1 MAIYKEGSMSSE
13 TLNWRELYRSYYP
26 GLKGFLNDNARS
38 VKALCKRAVKI
49 CALKSKYEPMTNEEL
64 QAQTGILK
72 ERLKNGEKLNDIL
85 NDAFAVIREAGR
97 RVLNMEHF
105 PVQLMGGIA
114 IFQGRIAEMGTGEGK
129 TLVATLPAYLE
140 ALSGEGVHVV
150 TVNDYLASR
159 DAAWMGKIY
168 NFLGVSV
175 GVIVHEMDNDAKKAA
190 YNADITYCT
199 NSELGFD
206 FLRDNMVVYK
216 KDKVQRV
223 LNFAIVDEVDSI
235 LIDEARTPLII
246 SGRGDKSGELYLKAD
261 SFARTLSGDTDY
273 TIEEKE
279 RTIML
284 TEEGVEKAEKYFKV
298 ENLTDLE
305 NSDLYHHIQN
315 ALKAHELMKKDR
327 DYIVSDGEILIVDEF
342 TGRVMIGR
350 RYSDGLHQAIEAK
363 ERVMIKNENKTLA
376 TITYQNFFRM
386 YKKLSGM
393 TGTAKTE
400 EEEFRDIYSLD
411 VVTIPPNKPSQ
422 RLDEHDV
429 IYKTRDA
436 KLKAIVEEIERRHE
450 IGQPILVGTVSVE
463 KSEELSTMLR
473 NKHIP
478 HNVLN
483 AKNHKMEAEIVAQA
497 GKYGQVTI
505 ATNMAGRGTDI
516 VLGGNPEFA
525 AKARMEANGYSKEII
540 EAATS
545 FVPTTN
551 TDVLAAKEYFNR
563 QYEEFKKQ
571 TDAEKQQVLAVGGLR
586 IIGTERHDSRRIDN
600 QLRGRSGRQ
609 GDPGSTQFFISCE
622 DDVARIF
629 GGDRLKM
636 IMSTMNIP
644 EDQPIVSKTLTRLI
658 ESAQRRVEGRNY
670 SIRKQVLSYDDVMNA
685 QREIIYKQRGQV
697 LDGMDVHDQILD
709 MMDSLSEEIIG
720 YYADYKQDYTE
731 WDYKA
736 FNDSLENKM
745 VPKDSNL
752 MTPELA
758 ECFDIYKLKDVVM
771 KAANASYE
779 KLINDTKEQLA
790 LIYKAV
796 ADQGHGDDEKL
807 AWLKQVATTGEG
819 YDFGDVERVV
829 LLTSVDRKWM
839 THIDDMDTLRH
850 GIGLRGYGQ
859 RDPVISYREEG
870 WGMFDDMVE
879 GIHSQT
885 ASTLLK
891 MTPFGAAMTMLSLHG
906 IRIRVDRPKEEE
918 HAGVKQARRSV
929 TKEIGRNDPCPC
941 GSGLK
946 FKNCKCKEYHPD
958 LYK

>member
-1 MAIYKEGSMSSE
+1 MASE
-13 TLNWRELYRSYYP
+13 QFNWKELYKSNYP
-26 GLKGFLNDNARS
+26 GLKGIFNDNARS
-38 VKALCKRAVKI
+38 VRALAKRAQLI
-49 CALKSKYEPMTNEEL
+49 CDLKGKYEAMSNEEL
-64 QAQTGILK
+64 QNQTNVLK
-72 ERLKNGEKLNDIL
+72 ERLANGETLDHIL
-85 NDAFAVIREAGR
+85 NDAFAVIREAAK
-97 RVLNMEHF
+97 RVLEMEHF

-140 ALSGEGVHVV
+140 ALSGKGVHVV

-175 GVIVHEMDNDAKKAA
+175 GVIVHDKTPEEKRAA
-190 YNADITYCT
+190 YNSDITYCT

-216 KDKVQRV
+216 KDKVQRE

-235 LIDEARTPLII
+235 LVDEARTPLII
-246 SGRGDKSGELYLKAD
+246 SGRGEKSNELYTKAD
-261 SFARTLSGDTDY
+261 SFARTLREEEDF

-279 RTIML
+279 KGIML
-284 TEEGVEKAEKYFKV
+284 TDEGVAKAEKFFNV
-298 ENLTDLE
+298 ENLTDLANTE
-305 NSDLYHHIQN
+305 LYHHIQN
-315 ALKAHELMKKDR
+315 ALKAHNMMKRDR

-363 ERVMIKNENKTLA
+363 ERVKIKNENKTLA
-376 TITYQNFFRM
+376 SITYQNFFRM

-422 RLDEHDV
+422 RDDEHDL
-429 IYKTRDA
+429 IFKTRNG
-436 KLKAIVEEIERRHE
+436 KINAIVAEIEKRHAT
-450 IGQPILVGTVSVE
+450 GQPILVGTVSVE
-463 KSEELSTMLR
+463 KSEELSQLLR
-473 NKHIP
+473 NKRIP

-497 GKYGQVTI
+497 GKFGAVTI

-525 AKARMEANGYSKEII
+525 AKARMENNGYSREII

-545 FVPTTN
+545 FIPTT
-551 TDVLAAKEYFNR
+551 DSDILAAKDYFNK
-563 QYEEFKKQ
+563 QYAEFKKE
-571 TDAEKQQVLAVGGLR
+571 TDIEKQKVLEVGGLR

-600 QLRGRSGRQ
+600 QLRGRAGRQ

-636 IMSTMNIP
+636 ILETMNID
-644 EDQPIVSKTLTRLI
+644 EDTPIASGTISRLI

-670 SIRKQVLSYDDVMNA
+670 GIRKQVLSYDDVMNA
-685 QREIIYKQRGQV
+685 QREIIYKQRAEV
-697 LDGMDVHDQILD
+697 LDGKDVHDQILD

-720 YYADYKQDYTE
+720 YYADYKVDYND

-736 FNDSLENKM
+736 FNDSLESKM
-745 VPKDSNL
+745 IPKGSNL

-758 ECFDIYKLKDVVM
+758 SDFDIYKLKDAVM
-771 KAANASYE
+771 KKANETYEALISDTKKQLTVIYE
-779 KLINDTKEQLA
+779 KFKEE
-790 LIYKAV
+790 
-796 ADQGHGDDEKL
+796 GHGDDEPL
-807 AWLKQVATTGEG
+807 AWLKQIAESETM
-819 YDFGDVERVV
+819 DFGEIERLA
-829 LLTSVDRKWM
+829 LLMAVDAKWM
-839 THIDDMDTLRH
+839 THIDDMDVLRH

-859 RDPVISYREEG
+859 RDPVLSYREEG
-870 WGMFDDMVE
+870 WTMFDNMVE
-879 GIHSQT
+879 EIHAQT
-885 ASTLLK
+885 AQSLLK
-891 MTPFGAAMTMLSLHG
+891 LTPFGAVSTYLKLHG
-906 IRIRVDRPKEEE
+906 IRIKIERPEDES
-918 HAGVKQARRSV
+918 HGGVQSQARNPLK
-929 TKEIGRNDPCPC
+929 TIGRNDKCPC

-946 FKNCKCKEYHPD
+946 FKNCTCKEYHPD
-958 LYK
+958 LYKK